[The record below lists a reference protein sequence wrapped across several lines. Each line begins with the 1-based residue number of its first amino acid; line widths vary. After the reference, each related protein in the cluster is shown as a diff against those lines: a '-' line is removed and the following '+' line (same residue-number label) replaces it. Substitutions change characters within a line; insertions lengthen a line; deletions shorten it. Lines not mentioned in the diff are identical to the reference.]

1 MKKILTASWVVGV
14 ALLCGILM
22 GVNVLSLT
30 TSVNKQVG
38 NNATTKKEVETQL
51 SYISELRKILS
62 SLDLSEDPEVLK
74 VKIATKLYELSNN
87 KYSSTTV
94 DNLVMNLL
102 SMLGNNFEDGKS
114 LISYLTSELTK
125 AVTNAG
131 ESLSSLTLKPDKQ
144 VSIKSTTAGQAS
156 EAGSE
161 YEVDLNGYIY
171 YADGESTKW
180 VVLVHGYMMNGK
192 LMANALGEMYLEKG
206 YNVLAPDLRGFGKS
220 DGSVAMGYLESLD
233 IWDWLTYIND
243 STSTGIGNRAA
254 TEVIVHGVSLGG
266 ATTLQLWTQLGFGRD
281 LTTKNVIGL
290 VDDCGY
296 DSMTG
301 IIEGMLTT
309 GEGMELLASLT
320 KLIDKEDLYDLVG
333 EENVKNLLLNVLKVG
348 IKESEFDLK
357 QNSFHKERKMSDVP
371 LYIIHGT
378 SDTTVPYSISTDIV
392 YPKAVQ
398 AGLLY
403 NFWQVS
409 GKPHAFIVVG
419 MEKTNYQN
427 RLYKFIDYAEER
439 EPQSIVIPS
448 IDGGDGESSSS
459 LTSALQKV
467 VELLKSLKDIL
478 NFR

>member
-1 MKKILTASWVVGV
+1 MKIKMGYATLLIIIVAVICGV
-14 ALLCGILM
+14 MFGNNI
-22 GVNVLSLT
+22 S
-30 TSVNKQVG
+30 QVG
-38 NNATTKKEVETQL
+38 TSLVNSNGISKNDVSEGIKFLNEFIDFFKEIN
-51 SYISELRKILS
+51 S
-62 SLDLSEDPEVLK
+62 DEDVDVLK
-74 VKIATKLYELSNN
+74 IKIATKLYELSNGEYN
-87 KYSSTTV
+87 SEAV
-94 DNLVMNLL
+94 DMLVIKVL
-102 SMLGNNFEDGKS
+102 SVLGNTFESGDS
-114 LISYLTSELTK
+114 LLTYLKGELTK
-125 AVTNAG
+125 SITNIEG
-131 ESLSSLTLKPDKQ
+131 SLDGLILMPDKQ
-144 VSIKSTTAGQAS
+144 VEIKSTTASLTS
-156 EAGSE
+156 EAGVD
-161 YEVDLNGYIY
+161 YNVDLNGYIY

-192 LMANALGEMYLEKG
+192 LITNSLGQMYLDKG
-206 YNVLAPDLRGFGKS
+206 YNVLAPDLRGFGES

-243 STSTGIGNRAA
+243 PTSKGIGNRAA

-266 ATTLQLWTQLGFGRD
+266 ATTLQLWTQVGFGRD

-309 GEGMELLASLT
+309 GAGMELLSSITQLV
-320 KLIDKEDLYDLVG
+320 DKEDLYDLVG

-357 QNSFHKERKMSDVP
+357 QNAFHSDRKMSDVP

-378 SDTTVPYSISTDIV
+378 SDTTVPYSISTSIV

-398 AGLLY
+398 EGLLY

-427 RLYKFIDYAEER
+427 RLYDFIDYAEDR
-439 EPQSIVIPS
+439 EPQTIVIPNED
-448 IDGGDGESSSS
+448 IIIENETSS
-459 LTSALQKV
+459 
-467 VELLKSLKDIL
+467 LKSLIGSLAEIFKRLKNLL
-478 NFR
+478 NI